1 MEMDEEAIALIST
14 PLKKLVSKLLRGH
27 KGIKL
32 DAMDFVSQVLL
43 EVATKKLPD
52 TLSRPPLAYLHGVA
66 KHKISEQYRKFGK
79 EIPVDFNSGKNLYAE
94 MEIQKEEDP
103 ILIRVETLLQ
113 FLPES
118 CQQLLRAF
126 FSTSNVTE
134 IADQLGYK
142 NIDSIYTRKNQCLNK
157 LDLIIREKD
166 QWLAK
171 KLRKNNNRKKNDS

>member
-1 MEMDEEAIALIST
+1 M
-14 PLKKLVSKLLRGH
+14 VSRLLQGH

-32 DAMDFVSQVLL
+32 DVWDFVSQVLL

-52 TLSRPPLAYLHGVA
+52 TLTKPPLAYLHGVA
-66 KHKISEQYRKFGK
+66 KYKICEQYRKFRK
-79 EIPVDFNSGKNLYAE
+79 EIPVDFNSDINSCAE
-94 MEIQKEEDP
+94 MQIQKEEDP

-113 FLPES
+113 FLPKS

-126 FSTSNVTE
+126 LSTSNLTE

-142 NIDSIYTRKNQCLNK
+142 SIDSIYARKNQCLNK
-157 LDLIIREKD
+157 LALIIKEKD

-171 KLRKNNNRKKNDS
+171 KLRKNNNLKKNDS